1 MPENDKFEF
10 GFEQADNENLFWR
23 AVNAKGRRFFKSCLV
38 LLSLALLLLSGCTSI
53 GRHNRTA
60 YDKIDFGAQ
69 EDLRICIYCEDQV
82 SEERIEEIVS
92 ALRSEFQDYQ
102 INVKIPW
109 IRSAESRA
117 FFGEDILRH
126 TVALPLE
133 SPCDRVLLLTN
144 RDLGDFMWGM
154 LLPEMVGAVDTVTRT
169 KGYVAAEYG
178 SLNQLLFASPSDTA
192 VHEVYHMLGCD
203 HGVFMDSCYE
213 KIYYIKKAATKNRL
227 RGKNFFP
234 GINSNGFPLRSR
246 EMADTDLRMV
256 FGGFSSSHPSEK
268 STKTAHQIP

>member
-1 MPENDKFEF
+1 MLKNVKSQSD
-10 GFEQADNENLFWR
+10 FEQTDNQNLFWPP
-23 AVNAKGRRFFKSCLV
+23 VNTKKERFAKPWLV
-38 LLSLALLLLSGCTSI
+38 WTTLALLLMSGCTSI
-53 GRHNRTA
+53 GRHNKAA

-69 EDLRICIYCEDQV
+69 EDLRICIYTEDQV
-82 SEERIEEIVS
+82 SEERIEEIVT
-92 ALRSEFQDYQ
+92 ALRDEFQNYQ

-109 IRSAESRA
+109 IRSTESHA
-117 FFGEDILRH
+117 FFGQDILEH
-126 TVALPLE
+126 AVALPLE

-169 KGYVAAEYG
+169 RGYVAAEYG

-203 HGVFMDSCYE
+203 HGACMDSCYE
-213 KIYYIKKAATKNRL
+213 KIHSIKKAAMKNRL

-246 EMADTDLRMV
+246 EMANTDLKMV
-256 FGGFSSSHPSEK
+256 FGDFASSHPSK
-268 STKTAHQIP
+268 NRTATAHQIP